1 LILESGILASD
12 RFGIYRFTG
21 ARKSFVRPEDAHMN
35 SIRDLRDQL
44 ADQNLSSSQRAGLR
58 CLLARHLEDH
68 GDYEAARVA
77 MGELWHRI
85 GERPLLE
92 GLDYET
98 QGAVLLR
105 AGVLTGW
112 IGSARQIS
120 GAQETA
126 KNLLSESIAIFERL
140 RAANDVAEAQIEIA
154 YCYWREGA
162 FDNGRILLKEA
173 LARLPDSEIELRA
186 KALLRSAIIEW
197 AANRHD
203 DALRILS
210 DAAPLFNLVEN
221 HCLKG
226 SFHNQFAIALRSVG
240 AAQKREDYVDRAL
253 IEYAAAA
260 YHFEEAGHTRYQAC
274 VENNLGFL
282 FWQVNR
288 LGEAHEHLD
297 RAQILFARLKDY
309 LHGALVDETR
319 ARVLLS
325 EGRVVDAEKAARRAV
340 RILEDGDEPSWL
352 AQALISLGTCL
363 GRLRRSDEAR
373 SAFER
378 AIECAQEVGNIESAG
393 NAALIMIEQVG
404 SDLSDADL
412 LTTLERAEIF
422 LENAQ
427 DTETIWR
434 LAKCAARVAAL
445 IYASPRCFP
454 SSVNW
459 ADFSFD
465 QEVDRYGKH
474 LIELALKESEG
485 SVTDA
490 AHLLNLS
497 HQNLSSKLRRHK
509 ELDRFRKPVR
519 QRSRRPSESTE
530 SSSSVRTEQSKK
542 TRTAT
547 ILLVEDNE
555 IVAEAVRE
563 TLEIKGWNVETCVD
577 GIAALERIGS
587 DTDYDLL
594 LLDYDLPGVNGL
606 EIVQRARQLDH
617 CSRTPIIVLSATPV
631 AAEAIKAG
639 ANEFLP
645 KPQGVSSLVET
656 ISRLLDAHDRKHQEP

>member
-1 LILESGILASD
+1 M
-12 RFGIYRFTG
+12 T
-21 ARKSFVRPEDAHMN
+21 
-35 SIRDLRDQL
+35 SIKELRDQL
-44 ADQNLSSSQRAGLR
+44 TDQNLSSDQRARLR
-58 CLLARHLEDH
+58 CLLARQLEDH

-85 GERPLLE
+85 GESPLLE
-92 GLDYET
+92 GLDDET

-112 IGSARQIS
+112 IGSAKQIS

-126 KNLLSESIAIFERL
+126 KNLLSESISIFAKL
-140 RAANDVAEAQIEIA
+140 RADRDVAEAQIEIA

-162 FDNGRILLKEA
+162 FDNGKVLLGQA
-173 LARLPDSEIELRA
+173 LDHLPDSEIELRA
-186 KALLRSAIIEW
+186 KALLRSAIIDW
-197 AANRHD
+197 SANRYD
-203 DALRILS
+203 DALKILS
-210 DAAPLFNLVEN
+210 EAAPLFNLVEN

-226 SFHNQFAIALRSVG
+226 SFHNQFAIVLRSVG
-240 AAQKREDYVDRAL
+240 ASQKREDYVDLAL

-260 YHFEEAGHTRYQAC
+260 YHFEEAGHIRYQAC

-282 FWQVNR
+282 FWKVTR
-288 LGEAHEHLD
+288 FGEAHEHLD

-352 AQALISLGTCL
+352 AQALISLGVSL
-363 GRLRRSDEAR
+363 GRLKRSDEAR

-378 AIECAQEVGNIESAG
+378 AIEYAQQAGNVESAG
-393 NAALIMIEQVG
+393 NAALFMIEEMG

-412 LTTLERAEIF
+412 LATLERAEML
-422 LENAQ
+422 LENAE
-427 DTETIWR
+427 DAATIWR
-434 LAKCAARVAAL
+434 LAKGAGRVAAL

-454 SSVNW
+454 SSINW
-459 ADFSFD
+459 ADFSYD
-465 QEVDRYGKH
+465 EEVDRYGKH
-474 LIELALKESEG
+474 LIELALRESEG

-519 QRSRRPSESTE
+519 QRSRRSGDSSESSPSLHPE
-530 SSSSVRTEQSKK
+530 EGNKA
-542 TRTAT
+542 RTAT
-547 ILLVEDNE
+547 ILLVEDNDV
-555 IVAEAVRE
+555 VAGAVAE
-563 TLEIKGWNVETCVD
+563 TLETKGWTVERCSD
-577 GIAALERIGS
+577 GTSAVARIFGS
-587 DTDYDLL
+587 AHYDLL
-594 LLDYDLPGVNGL
+594 LFDYDLPGLNGIEL
-606 EIVQRARQLDH
+606 VQKAREMAH
-617 CSRTPIIVLSATPV
+617 RSTTPIVMLSAAPV
-631 AAEAIKAG
+631 EAAAREAG
-639 ANEFLP
+639 ADVFLQ
-645 KPQGVSSLVET
+645 KPQGIGLLVET
-656 ISRLLDAHDRKHQEP
+656 INRLLVERE